1 MARDLIF
8 ISPPE
13 SQMQGTQSRMHK
25 MITPNLGARFRFAVI
40 SLLVF
45 ALMARAS
52 NGATPVA
59 KRNITE
65 KDLFD
70 FIWIGDPQL
79 SPDGLR
85 VAYVRVTVNE
95 KKEGYKTSIW
105 TVATAGGDQPHQL
118 TNGEHDGSPRW
129 SPDGKY
135 LLFTRAAEKEGKPEP
150 PQLWML
156 PMAGGDSFAFTD
168 LPKGAGEPAWSPDG
182 KLIAFTSTAN
192 AEDLAKQE
200 KKKRKEED
208 AKKAAAATS
217 PTPAKEK
224 QKAGESSAKKSD
236 DQSERE
242 SDIHVVTRAIYR
254 TNDDGYLDFKRPR
267 HIWVIQAPRTA
278 DEKNQPRQLTTGR
291 FDEGNLVWTKDG
303 AQLYFA
309 SLHID
314 EPYYERPK
322 SDLYSVAVKGGA
334 PVKIN
339 SFDMDTGDYSLSPDG
354 KQLAFIASTTQPI
367 NSYTQPDLWVVDLTP
382 NAKPRNL
389 TANFDW
395 DIANGVFGD
404 NAAPRSSG
412 RNVPIWT
419 ADGSKLIELY
429 GREGKSN
436 LGFFD
441 VATGAETD
449 ITQGN
454 QAVMRFR
461 ATSDG
466 AKLVYLLS
474 TPTRIND
481 LFALDQPGAEPR
493 QLTHSNDEL
502 FAQLNL
508 TEPEEVWYQSFDGKR
523 VQAWVQ
529 KPPGFDG
536 AKKYPL
542 ILNIHGGPHTAY
554 GFVFDHEF
562 QWMAAKGYVVLYPN
576 PRGSTTYGQEFG
588 NIIQYRYPGDD
599 YRDLMDGV
607 DEVVRRGYVDL
618 KKLGVT
624 GGSGGGLL
632 TNWVVGHTDRF
643 AAAVSQRDIAS
654 WTDWWYTADFT
665 LFQPTWFKAPPFKD
679 EADFKARSPIT
690 YINNVKTPLMLVLGE
705 DDTRTPPGAG
715 GEQMFR
721 ALKFRKIPTVM
732 VKFPN
737 ETHELSRSGK
747 PWHRV
752 ERLQHIVG
760 WFDHW
765 LMGVA
770 KPEYEIAP
778 ADQVT
783 LSPKAAPDKPKPP
796 G

>member
-1 MARDLIF
+1 
-8 ISPPE
+8 
-13 SQMQGTQSRMHK
+13 
-25 MITPNLGARFRFAVI
+25 MIVKIT
-40 SLLVF
+40 
-45 ALMARAS
+45 S
-52 NGATPVA
+52 NRSNFMKKIATPLFDIGPRLALISFLALSLTANTSVDA
-59 KRNITE
+59 APATKRNITE

-70 FIWIGDPQL
+70 FVWIGDPQL
-79 SPDGLR
+79 SPDGSR

-105 TVATAGGDQPHQL
+105 TVTTAGNDEPHQL

-135 LLFTRAAEKEGKPEP
+135 LVFMRAPEKGEKDKPEP
-150 PQLWML
+150 PQLWLL
-156 PMAGGDSFAFTD
+156 PMGGGDSFAFTD
-168 LPKGAGEPAWSPDG
+168 LPKGAGDAAWSPDG
-182 KLIAFTSTAN
+182 KWIAFTSTTN
-192 AEDLAKQE
+192 AEDLAKQA
-200 KKKRKEED
+200 KKKRKEEE
-208 AKKAAAATS
+208 AKKGATS
-217 PTPAKEK
+217 PTPGSEAEK
-224 QKAGESSAKKSD
+224 AAESPAKKAEEE
-236 DQSERE
+236 SERE
-242 SDIHVVTRAIYR
+242 SDIHVITHAVYR
-254 TNDDGYLDFKRPR
+254 SNEEGYLDFKRPQ
-267 HIWVIQAPRTA
+267 HIWVIQAPHTA
-278 DEKNQPRQLTTGR
+278 DEKIKPKQLTTGR
-291 FDEGNLVWTKDG
+291 FDDGDLVWAKDG
-303 AQLYFA
+303 THLYFS
-309 SLHID
+309 SLHVD
-314 EPYYERPK
+314 EPYYERPR
-322 SDLYSVAVKGGA
+322 SDLYSVAVNGGE
-334 PVKIN
+334 PTKIN
-339 SFDMDTGDYSLSPDG
+339 SFDMATGAFSLSPDG
-354 KQLAFIASTTQPI
+354 TRLAFVASTTEPI
-367 NSYTQPDLWVVDLTP
+367 NSYTQPDLWVVDLTA

-389 TANFDW
+389 TSDFDW
-395 DIANGVFGD
+395 DVANGVFGD
-404 NAAPRSSG
+404 NAAPRG
-412 RNVPIWT
+412 FGGNVPIWT
-419 ADGSKLIELY
+419 ADGSKLIQLY

-449 ITQGN
+449 ITHGN
-454 QAVMRFR
+454 HAVMRFR

-466 AKLVYLLS
+466 SKIVCLIS

-481 LFALDQPGAEPR
+481 LFVLDRPGGEPR
-493 QLTHSNDEL
+493 QLTHSNDKL
-502 FAQLNL
+502 FGRLNL
-508 TEPEEVWYQSFDGKR
+508 TEPEEIWYPSFDGKR
-523 VQAWVQ
+523 IQAWVQ
-529 KPPGFDG
+529 KPPGFDA

-542 ILNIHGGPHTAY
+542 ILNIHGGPHAAY

-588 NIIQYRYPGDD
+588 NVIQYYYPGDD
-599 YRDLMDGV
+599 YKDLMAGV
-607 DEVVRRGYVDL
+607 DEVVRRGYVDS

-665 LFQPTWFKAPPFKD
+665 LFQPNWFKAPPFKD

-715 GEQMFR
+715 GEEMFR

-732 VKFPN
+732 VKFPD

-765 LMGVA
+765 LRGA
-770 KPEYEIAP
+770 SKPEYEIAP
-778 ADQVT
+778 
-783 LSPKAAPDKPKPP
+783 KAAENKTKPAR
-796 G
+796 